1 MLPPSSSS
9 AAATLTGDSSTAI
22 AAAGDTIMLFGVR
35 VVVDSI
41 RKSVSLNNL
50 SQYQHLINNND
61 NKDNN
66 NSKDSIS
73 AAAASGYGSADE
85 SATVPRSNNSH
96 RKRGVPWTEEEHT
109 RFLVGLKKLGKG
121 DWRGISKDF
130 VITRTPTQVA
140 SHAQKYFIRRSNV
153 NRRRRRTSLFDI
165 TTDSVASTLSGDH
178 HVNQDT
184 ASQSLP
190 AASTQVTSND
200 LSGIRPQ
207 IRKPSMEAGRFP
219 PPMGYPSAITP
230 VVLAPSPVDSI
241 MENRCIIS
249 TPQST
254 SRAPVDFDL
263 NMNSVVG
270 PSLSLNLSL
279 SSSASSSDMQD
290 RSSSSNQQK
299 QRPFQIIPTCRSSIM
314 GIA

>member
-1 MLPPSSSS
+1 MPHPSSSS
-9 AAATLTGDSSTAI
+9 PAAAAITGDSSTPS
-22 AAAGDTIMLFGVR
+22 AAAGDSIMLFGVR

-50 SQYQHLINNND
+50 SQYQHLNNNND

-66 NSKDSIS
+66 SSKDSIS
-73 AAAASGYGSADE
+73 AAAAAGYGSADE
-85 SATVPRSNNSH
+85 SAIVSRSNNGH

-153 NRRRRRTSLFDI
+153 NRRRRRSSLFDI
-165 TTDSVASTLSGDH
+165 TTDSVAPTLSGDH

-184 ASQSLP
+184 VPQSHP
-190 AASTQVTSND
+190 AASTQATSND
-200 LSGIRPQ
+200 LLGIRPQ

-219 PPMGYPSAITP
+219 LTITP
-230 VVLAPSPVDSI
+230 VVLAPSPVVDSM

-249 TPQST
+249 TQST
-254 SRAPVDFDL
+254 SRPVNFDL
-263 NMNSVVG
+263 NMNSAVG

-279 SSSASSSDMQD
+279 SSSSSDMQD
-290 RSSSSNQQK
+290 SSSSSNQQK
-299 QRPFQIIPTCRSSIM
+299 HHTFQMIPTCRSSIM